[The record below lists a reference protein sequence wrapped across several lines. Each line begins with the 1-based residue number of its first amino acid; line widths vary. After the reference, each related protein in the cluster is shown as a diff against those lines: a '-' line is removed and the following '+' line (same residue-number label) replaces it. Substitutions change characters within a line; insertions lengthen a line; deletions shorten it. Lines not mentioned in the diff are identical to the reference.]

1 MNTNVQSSSY
11 ERTSPTRVRIALAQ
25 TAYLKEGIKL
35 ECQTNSN
42 NNKKC
47 SFTVRAIKPLPIELK
62 VEAGNVLRLY
72 KDARVGH
79 SGAGIGTDIGGKPG
93 SY

>member
-1 MNTNVQSSSY
+1 M
-11 ERTSPTRVRIALAQ
+11 ALGQ
-25 TAYLKEGIKL
+25 TAYLREGIKL
-35 ECQTNSN
+35 ECQTNS

-72 KDARVGH
+72 RDARIGH
-79 SGAGIGTDIGGKPG
+79 SGTGVGTGIDGKPAVIQLYI
-93 SY
+93 SRSA